1 MATWNVVGEIASVGG
16 VTSIVQLSLQV
27 ILAVTSYASSVA
39 GAEAARM
46 SLRNEL
52 LSLNKTLNHIY
63 FLLQQSN
70 AALST
75 RANDSS
81 PLHSALKECEKVL
94 QDLHERIPENK
105 RQTWFGSRLAWPF
118 QQADIM
124 NAVDTLERCKSTLS
138 LTISSGLLSQVT
150 ELAATTKEIQVNVKD
165 EAENIKQEISKRTS
179 EVKRKIE
186 DVREEITAAKLEITV
201 HTFDNSIAHI
211 AVTQETIAKWREQ
224 ERLEIL
230 ADQERK
236 DLLQWL
242 GGFDCTVKHEE
253 VSAQRRD
260 PRTLTRLYNSAIINE
275 LLAHG
280 ETPVYFYC
288 DFRQE
293 RTTDGA
299 TVLRSLL
306 IQLLRQARDEW
317 NSEFTVLFRRKSEGA
332 EPPADTDVL
341 CDLVC
346 RSLKFLRQPVAI
358 IDALDECELVGT
370 FLKRLLCA
378 ANEGDMRLLITT
390 TMINNDMELHIDKEL
405 NARQRLGSLTPDL
418 KDESRKSLLQQAA
431 GCLYETYDRILQEI
445 EEAGPDRRS
454 IVERTLMWLVAALE
468 PLSLSQLVEALSID
482 IRSTTLNQ
490 KLSVMSPRDLL
501 ETCSCLVKTPRSTA
515 ILLEDAHR
523 HIVQCCTQYL
533 ISDDVLNSTHTRP
546 MLRYALYFGL
556 GAHITS
562 IMREDDSVLSCLE
575 DLPERICI
583 WLADPQSI
591 CDTLIRFGPDWMV
604 HRHLR
609 EHREHWNHVLQYAI
623 LEGKTPLANVVLSLG
638 RNVNLPITIGLETT
652 SPVKFALRHSSQKL
666 IECFLS
672 RGARLPVDA
681 IHTVLEERQVV
692 DSDILSLLIHHGANV
707 HATHVHFQDN
717 PLHTLFRKDA
727 QSQESCLEAA
737 RVLVGAGCEFNSRNP
752 AGWTPLDF
760 AMMKSFNH
768 AGDYLLHMGATAS
781 GDVIRSSDAICWH
794 LCFNLIDNTKRVR
807 INQVYQEFIQD
818 KNHLHMNATRWVTL
832 TEFAKYLGRSGIARV
847 DETEKGWF
855 IAWIDS
861 SPKALAKQ
869 EASIKKDRATRDD
882 EQREG
887 TLISE
892 QIERAKLEKEA
903 SDEGSASP
911 MQRRFSLKYHCM
923 SDMTRKEPKMYS

>member
-27 ILAVTSYASSVA
+27 ILAVNSYASSVA

-75 RANDSS
+75 RANDLS

-94 QDLHERIPENK
+94 QDLRERIPENK
-105 RQTWFGSRLAWPF
+105 RQTWS
-118 QQADIM
+118 QA
-124 NAVDTLERCKSTLS
+124 
-138 LTISSGLLSQVT
+138 T

-186 DVREEITAAKLEITV
+186 DVREEVTAAKLEITN
-201 HTFDNSIAHI
+201 TFDNSIAHI
-211 AVTQETIAKWREQ
+211 AVTQETIAKRREQ

-253 VSAQRRD
+253 VSAQQQESTCTWVFGMKAFRQWSTPPTGQRGKFLWINGKPGAGETD
-260 PRTLTRLYNSAIINE
+260 IASTIINE
-275 LLAHG
+275 LLAH
-280 ETPVYFYC
+280 
-288 DFRQE
+288 
-293 RTTDGA
+293 GA

-358 IDALDECELVGT
+358 IDALDECKLVGT

-378 ANEGDMRLLITT
+378 ANEGDMPLLITSRT
-390 TMINNDMELHIDKEL
+390 EQTISGALSDLPSLSLSDHAPLINNDMELHIDKEL
-405 NARQRLGSLTPDL
+405 NARQRLASLTPDL
-418 KDESRKSLLQQAA
+418 KDEIRKSLLQQADGMFRWVNCQLDA
-431 GCLYETYDRILQEI
+431 ISACRSMQGISGSLKSIPKGLYETYDRILQEI

-468 PLSLSQLVEALSID
+468 PLNLSQLVEALSID

-546 MLRYALYFGL
+546 MLRYALDFGL

-575 DLPERICI
+575 DLPERICVRHSWNNRVALFNPWQI
-583 WLADPQSI
+583 WFADPQSI
-591 CDTLIRFGPDWMV
+591 CDTLIRFGRDWMV

-652 SPVKFALRHSSQKL
+652 SPVN
-666 IECFLS
+666 
-672 RGARLPVDA
+672 RGARLLVDV
-681 IHTVLEERQVV
+681 IHTVLEEQQVV

-717 PLHTLFRKDA
+717 PSTWVPLPQGMSFALQMPF
-727 QSQESCLEAA
+727 
-737 RVLVGAGCEFNSRNP
+737 AGTS
-752 AGWTPLDF
+752 
-760 AMMKSFNH
+760 
-768 AGDYLLHMGATAS
+768 
-781 GDVIRSSDAICWH
+781 V
-794 LCFNLIDNTKRVR
+794 
-807 INQVYQEFIQD
+807 
-818 KNHLHMNATRWVTL
+818 
-832 TEFAKYLGRSGIARV
+832 
-847 DETEKGWF
+847 
-855 IAWIDS
+855 
-861 SPKALAKQ
+861 
-869 EASIKKDRATRDD
+869 SI
-882 EQREG
+882 
-887 TLISE
+887 
-892 QIERAKLEKEA
+892 
-903 SDEGSASP
+903 
-911 MQRRFSLKYHCM
+911 
-923 SDMTRKEPKMYS
+923 